1 MAKAK
6 IQVTPEAFVV
16 FCPACNTTHAFP
28 RKNHSFNE
36 SEEKPTLFP
45 GLRLASRYTPP
56 PEARPADMDPG
67 DYARAVKAHG
77 ERHSEADPN
86 QTICHIIVNNGEL
99 QYLGDCT
106 HKMVCETIG
115 LPAKLD
121 RLPWRPDELEAMEA
135 ETTEEAEVHADPPAS
150 PALAEAPPPEGEP
163 VNADPQPA
171 TNKPPPANQGSNGR
185 GSRSSR

>member
-36 SEEKPTLFP
+36 SEEKPTLYP
-45 GLRLASRYTPP
+45 GLRLASPYTPP
-56 PEARPADMDPG
+56 PETKPADMDSG
-67 DYARAVKAHG
+67 DYAKAVKAHG
-77 ERHSEADPN
+77 ERHDEADPN

-106 HKMVCETIG
+106 HKMVCETID
-115 LPAKLD
+115 LVAKLE
-121 RLPWRPDELEAMEA
+121 RLPWRPDELDAMEA
-135 ETTEEAEVHADPPAS
+135 EATSDAKVHADHPPS
-150 PALAEAPPPEGEP
+150 PALAEATPSEGEQ
-163 VNADPQPA
+163 VNADTQPA
-171 TNKPPPANQGSNGR
+171 AAKPPSANQVSNGR
-185 GSRSSR
+185 GARSNR